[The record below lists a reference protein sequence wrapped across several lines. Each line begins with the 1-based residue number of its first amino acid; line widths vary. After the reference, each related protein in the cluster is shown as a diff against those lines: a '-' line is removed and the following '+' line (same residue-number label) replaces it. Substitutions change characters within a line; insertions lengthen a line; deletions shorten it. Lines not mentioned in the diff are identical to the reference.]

1 MSDIEITYVPD
12 KTTHKWV
19 TLIGLVAAI
28 TYLVAAIWLIWV
40 IPTRL
45 FAVKL
50 GVLTV
55 FLIIFGITT
64 ATRSE
69 VLAATATYAAVFI
82 VYAGRG

>member
-1 MSDIEITYVPD
+1 MSVKEITYVPE
-12 KTTHKWV
+12 KTVHKWV
-19 TLIGLVAAI
+19 IVIGLVAAI
-28 TYLVAAIWLIWV
+28 TFLIAAIWLIWV
-40 IPTRL
+40 LPTRF

>member
-1 MSDIEITYVPD
+1 MSDIEITYVPER
-12 KTTHKWV
+12 TIHKWV
-19 TLIGLVAAI
+19 TVIGLVAAI
-28 TYLVAAIWLIWV
+28 TFLVAAIWLIWV

-55 FLIIFGITT
+55 FVVLFGVTR

-69 VLAATATYAAVFI
+69 VLAATATYAAVFV